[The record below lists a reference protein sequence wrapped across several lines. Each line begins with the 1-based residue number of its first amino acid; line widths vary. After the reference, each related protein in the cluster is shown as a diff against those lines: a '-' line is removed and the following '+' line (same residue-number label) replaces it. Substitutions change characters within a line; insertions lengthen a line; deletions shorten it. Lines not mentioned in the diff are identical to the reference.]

1 MKLDFLS
8 SRKGDIPERNSE
20 MKPYIKNV
28 INRIKEGNFSK
39 KEQAALAAVLILA
52 ASGTGY
58 GAFIHAPKAQQ
69 EALKAALRATPAVAH
84 AQEGDGAAY
93 ANEKTTLKETEVE
106 QAVANDIASDP
117 NVEITSEEVVPDGE
131 NAGLMNL
138 VVEHSGSADVLSQY
152 LETLQGVSYKLNID
166 SISYNK
172 DPSDVESSTIRL
184 SIPYDIVDNSLSS
197 KTFDTQAPEAT
208 TPAAPDTTA
217 TPGTGSSSGTT
228 ASTTPSSSSSSTST
242 WRPVYPSTSR
252 TTTPSTSHT
261 TPSASHTTPS
271 APNPTPSTKPAPQP
285 KPQVKPQ
292 SDTPPKTKET
302 VYLAPAMT
310 RYSAFDC
317 FLTATMDGGLPVIL
331 EPQTDRNVEK
341 ANQVL
346 GVKLDTP
353 AKEAGAEATTRVVTF
368 DTGGFYLPKNGYE
381 FSVDVSA
388 NAKTGGNFSVILA
401 DLEGNSKEVL
411 PLRTEDLGDGFFRVF
426 FPLNGMDGT
435 IRVNQ
440 LRYTFADQG
449 AVSEMLAIRNVQI
462 LSHEN

>member
-1 MKLDFLS
+1 
-8 SRKGDIPERNSE
+8 
-20 MKPYIKNV
+20 
-28 INRIKEGNFSK
+28 
-39 KEQAALAAVLILA
+39 
-52 ASGTGY
+52 
-58 GAFIHAPKAQQ
+58 
-69 EALKAALRATPAVAH
+69 
-84 AQEGDGAAY
+84 
-93 ANEKTTLKETEVE
+93 
-106 QAVANDIASDP
+106 
-117 NVEITSEEVVPDGE
+117 
-131 NAGLMNL
+131 
-138 VVEHSGSADVLSQY
+138 
-152 LETLQGVSYKLNID
+152 
-166 SISYNK
+166 
-172 DPSDVESSTIRL
+172 
-184 SIPYDIVDNSLSS
+184 
-197 KTFDTQAPEAT
+197 
-208 TPAAPDTTA
+208 
-217 TPGTGSSSGTT
+217 
-228 ASTTPSSSSSSTST
+228 
-242 WRPVYPSTSR
+242 
-252 TTTPSTSHT
+252 
-261 TPSASHTTPS
+261 
-271 APNPTPSTKPAPQP
+271 
-285 KPQVKPQ
+285 
-292 SDTPPKTKET
+292 
-302 VYLAPAMT
+302 MT

-341 ANQVL
+341 ASQVL

-388 NAKTGGNFSVILA
+388 NAKTGGNFSIILA